1 MTSDKEN
8 QVLKSLRLLLR
19 ATNVILY
26 NQLNFQDTSIDE
38 RTLDAQRK
46 LQDEIRMLLLDL

>member
-8 QVLKSLRLLLR
+8 QVLKSLILLLR